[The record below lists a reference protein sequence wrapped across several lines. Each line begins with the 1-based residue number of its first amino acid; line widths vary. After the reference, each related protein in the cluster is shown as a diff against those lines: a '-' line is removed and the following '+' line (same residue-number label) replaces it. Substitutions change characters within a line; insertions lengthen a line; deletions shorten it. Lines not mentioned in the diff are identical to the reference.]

1 MQTIEIIVN
10 KKIERPPLSIYGKYF
25 KLYLPDDIV
34 IKENQCKQISLN
46 FKIKLPDN
54 IIYEIIPRT
63 LLRDQPI
70 EIIGKLLTSNCGH
83 KEIVLKLINRKDY
96 FTFKFSKNLEVA
108 ELHFF
113 EKIHTLYKHE

>member
-10 KKIERPPLSIYGKYF
+10 KKIERTPLSIYGKYF

-46 FKIKLPDN
+46 FKIELPDN
-54 IIYEIIPRT
+54 IIYEIIPST

-108 ELHFF
+108 KLHFF

>member
-54 IIYEIIPRT
+54 IIYKIIPTT

-70 EIIGKLLTSNCGH
+70 EIIGKLLTTNWGD
-83 KEIVLKLINRKDY
+83 KEIVFKLINRTNY
-96 FTFKFSKNLEVA
+96 FMFKFSKNSEVA

>member
-1 MQTIEIIVN
+1 METVEIIFN
-10 KKIERPPLSIYGKYF
+10 KKLERPPLSFYGKDF
-25 KLYLPDDIV
+25 KLYLRDDIV

-54 IIYEIIPRT
+54 IIYKIIPTT

-70 EIIGKLLTSNCGH
+70 EIIGKLLTTNWGD
-83 KEIVLKLINRKDY
+83 KEIVFKLINRTNY
-96 FTFKFSKNLEVA
+96 FMFKFSKNSEVA